1 MTPIQHSPDK
11 PTGSRGKQ
19 LDEGTSLAL
28 RRSVFAADRTL
39 MAWIR
44 TALSMISFG
53 FTMVKLFEYLEKSR
67 GAPTVG
73 LFGRT
78 WAPGMVGLAMMT
90 IGTGSLVFAVIEHWK
105 SLEEFRAEG
114 LEKKWSLALL
124 VAALVA
130 LLGVFALVTL
140 TMGD

>member
-1 MTPIQHSPDK
+1 MDHPPDRQTSAK
-11 PTGSRGKQ
+11 H

-28 RRSVFAADRTL
+28 KRTVFAADRTL

-44 TALSMISFG
+44 TTLSMISFG

-78 WAPGMVGLAMMT
+78 WSPGMVRLAMMT
-90 IGTGSLVFAVIEHWK
+90 IGTGSLVLAVIQHWK
-105 SLEEFRAEG
+105 ALEEFRAEG
-114 LEKKWSLALL
+114 LEKKWSLSLL
-124 VAALVA
+124 VATLVS
-130 LLGVFALVTL
+130 LLGLFALMTL
-140 TMGD
+140 VLGD